1 MGTGMIS
8 SIFGSGE
15 GGGSL
20 LDRLKQGIEK
30 TRAGLVNRI
39 EDVVHGKKQIDAD
52 LLDELEYALITADVG
67 VRTATDVLE
76 TIRQRVDRN
85 LVADAGELR
94 TLIRQHLL

>member
-1 MGTGMIS
+1 MESGMIS
-8 SIFGSGE
+8 SIFGAGE

-30 TRAGLVNRI
+30 TRAGLVNKI

-94 TLIRQHLL
+94 T